1 MLSVDSKNDND
12 DCAAELRLIVARRQ
26 VNVAEPR
33 LIATGSL
40 VNLLR
45 KVNMPAAW
53 LKVKGDTRSVGEN
66 EDCAAELR
74 LIVARRQV
82 NVAEPR
88 LIATGSL
95 VNAAE
100 LLCCN
105 GNDD

>member
-1 MLSVDSKNDND
+1 MDIGSWQLGNENDNDND
-12 DCAAELRLIVARRQ
+12 DY
-26 VNVAEPR
+26 
-33 LIATGSL
+33 T
-40 VNLLR
+40 
-45 KVNMPAAW
+45 
-53 LKVKGDTRSVGEN
+53 
-66 EDCAAELR
+66 AELR

-105 GNDD
+105 DDDDVDDNENRRLCHPDKAKRRGISH